1 MACPLHIAS
10 SWQFKMNDMIFNFMS
25 QEAMY
30 NLLKDCSSHEE
41 WVSQCK
47 LAIDVVYNVPM
58 EKGNRSVKKSYK
70 DFADK
75 DRIMAAAVSAA
86 SKKAKS
92 KKGKKG
98 QSKTAAAKELRKLL
112 GPQPL
117 GGFTK
122 CDSILGKDMG
132 KRNKDGTA
140 YFIYPP
146 LEAAAR
152 ANWPHK
158 TIITKKNSTTW
169 DQGEEVLVGFWASP
183 NPDHPVYQAMTDEQ
197 LVYYKLKEAPT
208 QGSPM
213 AGGGAAATAAPVD
226 ELESGVSWLA
236 KPQEASPQ
244 MMESKEDQTPAK
256 VAALKRLER
265 FRRKSIW
272 SDLNAS
278 VEARHAAKVAA
289 LKRLERF
296 RLKSI
301 WGDFNASLEA
311 RNAAKVALANKE
323 AARKRIW
330 DILQVIKTRPLV
342 YPDNTHWRFVSPMD
356 MDALNACLFATK
368 HMHDAIMWRCNQ
380 RKYQLKESKDEEEMR
395 THWFG
400 TWKTM
405 NASARRGDTETL
417 QDQLTNADA
426 SKFGIYKGM
435 PSSEV
440 LDNVFSAGF
449 KRALKKTK
457 DNVTISSSEI
467 GEDGLEA
474 KLLEYARLCSMHGKS
489 GGAKWVTDLIQA
501 HDSYDTDSDDSDI
514 GGW

>member
-1 MACPLHIAS
+1 MALSLSFTYQQCHE
-10 SWQFKMNDMIFNFMS
+10 NMIKT
-25 QEAMY
+25 Y
-30 NLLKDCSSHEE
+30 VKNLFDTFGHRAWTKSE
-41 WVSQCK
+41 WD
-47 LAIDVVYNVPM
+47 AVV
-58 EKGNRSVKKSYK
+58 
-70 DFADK
+70 DK
-75 DRIMAAAVSAA
+75 DVKVFLDEKQTRAQAAAKARRAA
-86 SKKAKS
+86 SK

-98 QSKTAAAKELRKLL
+98 TKGMSKTAAAKELRRLL

-146 LEAAAR
+146 LKAAAR

-158 TIITKKNSTTW
+158 TIITKKNSTIW
-169 DQGEEVLVGFWASP
+169 AQGEEVLVGFWASP
-183 NPDHPVYQAMTDEQ
+183 NPEHPVYQAMTDDQ

-236 KPQEASPQ
+236 PPPEASHH
-244 MMESKEDQTPAK
+244 MMESKEDSTPAK
-256 VAALKRLER
+256 VAALKRLEQ

-272 SDLNAS
+272 GDFKAS
-278 VEARHAAKVAA
+278 LEARHAAKVA

-301 WGDFNASLEA
+301 WGDFKASLEA

-330 DILQVIKTRPLV
+330 DRLQVIKTRPLV

-405 NASARRGDTETL
+405 NASARRGDTATL

-426 SKFGIYKGM
+426 SKLGIYKGM

-449 KRALKKTK
+449 RRALKKTK
-457 DNVTISSSEI
+457 DNVTISCSEI

-501 HDSYDTDSDDSDI
+501 HDSYDSDDSDDSDI